1 MTGHILILTA
11 NILFGISVPV
21 FKHLLNTGMPPEA
34 IAFLRAA
41 VTCACFGCC
50 PFSCLGSG

>member
-41 VTCACFGCC
+41 VTCALF
-50 PFSCLGSG
+50 